1 MKKVIEWE
9 QQGCDGWLS
18 FLFARRDAETTAI
31 GCYAELN
38 DIKIIIIH
46 PITVLCW
53 LRLLL
58 LRWLRLCLR
67 WLRLCLHWLR
77 LCRRLCVHLEF
88 SSCIELTFGP
98 DGINFFNNWFKRNQ
112 HDYIIT

>member
-1 MKKVIEWE
+1 MGTTRMRE
-9 QQGCDGWLS
+9 GWLS

-38 DIKIIIIH
+38 EIKIIIIIH

-67 WLRLCLHWLR
+67 
-77 LCRRLCVHLEF
+77 
-88 SSCIELTFGP
+88 
-98 DGINFFNNWFKRNQ
+98 
-112 HDYIIT
+112 